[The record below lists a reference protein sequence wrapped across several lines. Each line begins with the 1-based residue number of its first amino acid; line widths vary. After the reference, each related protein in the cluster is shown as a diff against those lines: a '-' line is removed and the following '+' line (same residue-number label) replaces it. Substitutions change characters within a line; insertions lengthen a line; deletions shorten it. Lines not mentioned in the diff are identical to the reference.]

1 MKKVIISTENAPAA
15 IGAYSQAVRAGG
27 VLYTSGQLRLVPAT
41 GSLAGDDIKSQSEQA
56 LLNLK
61 AIVLAAGFTMDDV
74 VKTTVFLSDIAQFS
88 EFNDV
93 YSSFFSQNPPARS
106 CVAVKALPKNALV
119 EIELVAS
126 K

>member
-1 MKKVIISTENAPAA
+1 MIISTENAPAA
-15 IGAYSQAVRAGG
+15 IGAYSQAVMAGG
-27 VLYTSGQLRLVPAT
+27 VLYTSGQLGLVPAT

-88 EFNDV
+88 EFNDI

>member
-1 MKKVIISTENAPAA
+1 MKKMIISTGNAPVA
-15 IGAYSQAVRAGG
+15 IGAYSQAVMAGG
-27 VLYTSGQLRLVPAT
+27 VLYTSGQLGLVPAT

>member
-1 MKKVIISTENAPAA
+1 MKKMIISTENAPAA
-15 IGAYSQAVRAGG
+15 IGAYSQAVMAGG
-27 VLYTSGQLRLVPAT
+27 VLYTSGQLGLVPAT

-88 EFNDV
+88 EFNDI

>member
-1 MKKVIISTENAPAA
+1 MKKMIISTENAPAA
-15 IGAYSQAVRAGG
+15 IGAYSQAVMAGG
-27 VLYTSGQLRLVPAT
+27 VLYTSGQLGLVPAT

-106 CVAVKALPKNALV
+106 CVAVKALPKNAIV

>member
-15 IGAYSQAVRAGG
+15 IGAYSQAVMAGR
-27 VLYTSGQLRLVPAT
+27 VLYTSGQLGLVPAT

>member
-1 MKKVIISTENAPAA
+1 MIISTGNAPAA
-15 IGAYSQAVRAGG
+15 IGAYSQAVMAGG
-27 VLYTSGQLRLVPAT
+27 VLYTSGQLGLVPAT

-74 VKTTVFLSDIAQFS
+74 VKTTVFLSDIALFS

>member
-1 MKKVIISTENAPAA
+1 MKKMIISTGNAPAA
-15 IGAYSQAVRAGG
+15 IGAYSQAVMAGG
-27 VLYTSGQLRLVPAT
+27 VLYTSGQLGLVPAT

>member
-1 MKKVIISTENAPAA
+1 MIISTGNAPAA
-15 IGAYSQAVRAGG
+15 IGAYSQAVMAGG
-27 VLYTSGQLRLVPAT
+27 VLYTSGQLGLVPAT

-93 YSSFFSQNPPARS
+93 YSSFFSQNARGRG
-106 CVAVKALPKNALV
+106 
-119 EIELVAS
+119 
-126 K
+126 

>member
-1 MKKVIISTENAPAA
+1 MIISTENAPAA
-15 IGAYSQAVRAGG
+15 IGAYSQAVMAGG
-27 VLYTSGQLRLVPAT
+27 VLYTSGQLGLVPAT

>member
-1 MKKVIISTENAPAA
+1 MIISTENAPAA
-15 IGAYSQAVRAGG
+15 IGAYSQAVMAGG
-27 VLYTSGQLRLVPAT
+27 VLYTSGQLGLVPAT

-88 EFNDV
+88 EFNDI

-106 CVAVKALPKNALV
+106 CVAVKALPKNAIV

>member
-1 MKKVIISTENAPAA
+1 MKKMIISTENAPAA
-15 IGAYSQAVRAGG
+15 IGAYSQAVMAGG
-27 VLYTSGQLRLVPAT
+27 VLYTSGQLGLVPAT

-88 EFNDV
+88 EFNDI

-106 CVAVKALPKNALV
+106 CVAVKALPKNAIV

>member
-1 MKKVIISTENAPAA
+1 MIISTGNAPAA
-15 IGAYSQAVRAGG
+15 IGAYSQAVMAGG
-27 VLYTSGQLRLVPAT
+27 VLYTSGQLGLVPAT

>member
-1 MKKVIISTENAPAA
+1 MKKMIISTENAPAA
-15 IGAYSQAVRAGG
+15 IGAYSQAVMAGG
-27 VLYTSGQLRLVPAT
+27 VLYTSGQLGLVPAT

>member
-1 MKKVIISTENAPAA
+1 MIISTGNAPAA
-15 IGAYSQAVRAGG
+15 IGAYSQAVMAGG
-27 VLYTSGQLRLVPAT
+27 VLYTSGQLGLVPAT

-74 VKTTVFLSDIAQFS
+74 VKTTVFLSDIARFS